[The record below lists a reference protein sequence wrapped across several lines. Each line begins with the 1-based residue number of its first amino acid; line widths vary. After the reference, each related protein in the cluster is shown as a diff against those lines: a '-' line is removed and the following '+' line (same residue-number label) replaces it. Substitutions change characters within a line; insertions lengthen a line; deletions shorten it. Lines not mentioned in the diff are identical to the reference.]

1 MRDYGILIARS
12 SNGLECR
19 WSYDDRM
26 QIVTIRTELHHVE
39 ASVMRDD
46 EAGILIQAAMDALRR
61 MHRELP
67 DPTIS
72 CGRCESVGADPDTAV
87 CTEAGAEDCMGD
99 GEHVRLW
106 M

>member
-1 MRDYGILIARS
+1 MRDYGILIARYA
-12 SNGLECR
+12 NGLEYS
-19 WSYDDRM
+19 WSYNDRT
-26 QIVTIRTELHHVE
+26 QVVTIRTELYRVD
-39 ASVMRDD
+39 ATVMCDD
-46 EAGILIQAAMDALRR
+46 VAGVVIQAAMDALRR
-61 MHRELP
+61 MQRELP

-72 CGRCESVGADPDTAV
+72 CERCESVGADPDTAV